1 MAVLPMFP
9 LGTVLFPGA
18 LLPLHVFELRYRQL
32 VADCLAGEPEFG
44 VVLIDRGHEVG
55 GGDVRRD
62 VGCVARMLEV
72 DALPEGRSF
81 VQSAGVRRIRVARWL
96 EDAPYPRDDWPDEE
110 ASLASTERVE
120 QVLGRLRRVRALA
133 SELREAIGPLEIDVA
148 DDPLLASYHL
158 CALSPVGPEDAYQL
172 LATPG
177 PAERLDRLEGLLAEA
192 EEVLELRLG
201 SGGA

>member
-1 MAVLPMFP
+1 MFP

-18 LLPLHVFELRYRQL
+18 FLPLHVFEPRYRQL
-32 VADCLAGEPEFG
+32 VEDCLAGEPEFG

-81 VQSAGVRRIRVARWL
+81 VQSAGVRRIRVVRWL
-96 EDAPYPRDDWPDEE
+96 EDAPYPQAEVDDWPDEE
-110 ASLASTERVE
+110 GSLATIERVE
-120 QVLGRLRRVRALA
+120 QVIGRLRRVRALA
-133 SELREAIGPLEIDVA
+133 SELREAVGPLDIEVA
-148 DDPLLASYHL
+148 TDPLLASYHL
-158 CALSPVGPEDAYQL
+158 CALSPVGAEDAYRL

-177 PAERLDRLEGLLAEA
+177 PADRLDRLEELLGEV

-201 SGGA
+201 GGGD